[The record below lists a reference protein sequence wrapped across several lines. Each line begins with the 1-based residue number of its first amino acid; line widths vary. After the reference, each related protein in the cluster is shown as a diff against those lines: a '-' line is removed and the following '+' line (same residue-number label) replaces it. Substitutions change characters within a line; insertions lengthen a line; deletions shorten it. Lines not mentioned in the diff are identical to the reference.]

1 VAAPDPPVKVEKLSS
16 NSGQEISKFLL
27 FALDTFRTI
36 YYNVE
41 KFFRLMEESGE
52 PTFGGREVRQTVEIL
67 LGAMRS
73 QARDNV
79 RVDLPLP
86 RGVGNSVG

>member
-1 VAAPDPPVKVEKLSS
+1 
-16 NSGQEISKFLL
+16 
-27 FALDTFRTI
+27 
-36 YYNVE
+36 
-41 KFFRLMEESGE
+41 MEESGE